1 MRAFR
6 YLLFFF
12 VTVSCTTKKSISI
25 NNNTSNIA
33 IDNSFVCPNK
43 GECKL
48 EIIKNK
54 GLTIKTINENLN
66 SYDIVDDNNKIIIK
80 YNYTVNQDQS
90 IYDGGYAEEI
100 IFEININDYQET
112 LTDNNLKKA
121 KIFYRRFCA
130 CRGKTGL
137 IQITKGKLEINN
149 SNGKINLNL
158 IFDCGSLPQVI
169 KNIKVI
175 DGKL

>member
-1 MRAFR
+1 MSILK

-12 VTVSCTTKKSISI
+12 IAVSCAPKKNVSTTNTFS
-25 NNNTSNIA
+25 NNGIE
-33 IDNSFVCPNK
+33 NSFVCPNN
-43 GECKL
+43 GECNL

-54 GLTIKTINENLN
+54 SLTIKIINENLT
-66 SYDIVDDNNKIIIK
+66 SYDIVDDSSKIIVK
-80 YNYTVNQDQS
+80 YKYTVNQDQT

-100 IFEININDYQET
+100 VFEINATDYHET
-112 LTDNNLKKA
+112 LSDNDLIKA

-137 IQITKGKLEINN
+137 IQIKKGKLEINN
-149 SNGKINLNL
+149 SGHIINLNL
-158 IFDCGSLPQVI
+158 QFDCGSIPQVI

>member
-1 MRAFR
+1 MSNLK

-12 VTVSCTTKKSISI
+12 IAFSCAPKKSLSKRNTPA
-25 NNNTSNIA
+25 NNGFG
-33 IDNSFVCPNK
+33 NSFICPNN
-43 GECKL
+43 GVCNL

-54 GLTIKTINENLN
+54 SLTIKIINENLT
-66 SYDIVDDNNKIIIK
+66 SYNIVDDSSKMIVK
-80 YNYTVNQDQS
+80 YKYTVNQDQS

-100 IFEININDYQET
+100 VFEINATDYQET
-112 LTDNNLKKA
+112 LSDNDLKKA
-121 KIFYRRFCA
+121 KIFYRRFCT

-149 SNGKINLNL
+149 VDHIININLQ
-158 IFDCGSLPQVI
+158 FDCGSIPQVI